1 MNINTS
7 LQFMIDKGYILAVE
21 DSLVQA
27 KRLMH
32 FFDEYKINYRLF
44 PNAEEAYS
52 MAMQEAPE
60 LIISDIIM
68 PGMDG
73 YEFCRKIKSIRSM
86 SKIPVILLTSLQ
98 DPQDIIK
105 SLQAGAD
112 NFITK
117 PYDDKYLF
125 SRIQY
130 LLINRDIRFSGSSEM
145 VIELIF
151 QGEKY
156 QINSDK
162 KQILDLLLSVYE
174 VAIQRNDELKAIKD
188 QLEIANE
195 SLLQANRDLEAFSRT
210 VSHDLKT
217 PLSSIIGFTDILMN
231 DIDLTINE
239 TVREYLGIINQSAW
253 SMSKLI
259 TDLLEFSKSG
269 KVEIEQ
275 QPVNLTQIATDIAA
289 NISKA
294 DSSGKVKFTIEENL
308 HAMADPKMIEVVLS
322 NLIGNSYK
330 YSSLNPDAEIS
341 FGKKDYYGKDLFF
354 IKDNG
359 IGFDTDQAH
368 LLFQPFQ
375 RLHSD
380 SEFSGTG
387 IGLSTVQRIIE
398 KHGGQIWAESEI
410 GKGATFFF
418 TLSA

>member
-1 MNINTS
+1 MNLNTS
-7 LQFMIDKGYILAVE
+7 LQFMIDKGYVLAVE

-27 KRLMH
+27 KRLTH

-44 PNAEEAYS
+44 PNAEEAYA
-52 MAMQEAPE
+52 MAIQEAPE

-73 YEFCRKIKSIRSM
+73 YEFCRKIKSIQSM
-86 SKIPVILLTSLQ
+86 SKIPVILLTSLK

-105 SLQAGAD
+105 GLQAGAD

-130 LLINRDIRFSGSSEM
+130 LLINRDIRFSGSTEM

-174 VAIQRNDELKAIKD
+174 VAIHRNDELLATKA
-188 QLEIANE
+188 QLEIANNHLKE
-195 SLLQANRDLEAFSRT
+195 ANQDLESFSRT

-217 PLSSIIGFTDILMN
+217 PLNAIIGFTEILLE
-231 DIDLTINE
+231 DRDLVINE
-239 TVREYLGIINQSAW
+239 NNRECMSIINSSAW
-253 SMSKLI
+253 AMSKLI
-259 TDLLEFSKSG
+259 TDLLEFSRSG
-269 KVEIEQ
+269 KVEIEPR
-275 QPVNLTQIATDIAA
+275 PVNLSQIAYEV
-289 NISKA
+289 ISKILKPEL
-294 DSSGKVKFTIEENL
+294 SGKVKISIEDNL
-308 HAMADPKMIEVVLS
+308 QVMADPKLIEVVLH
-322 NLIGNSYK
+322 NLFGNAIK
-330 YSSLNPDAEIS
+330 YSSLKEAPEIT
-341 FGKKDYYGKDLFF
+341 FGKKDYFGKDLFY

-359 IGFDTDQAH
+359 AGFDMNQAH

-375 RLHSD
+375 RLHSEE
-380 SEFSGTG
+380 EFIGTG
-387 IGLSTVQRIIE
+387 VGLSTVHRIIE
-398 KHGGQIWAESEI
+398 KHGGQIWAESEP

-418 TLSA
+418 TL

>member
-1 MNINTS
+1 MNTNNS
-7 LQFMIDKGYILAVE
+7 LQFMIDKGYVLAVE

-44 PNAEEAYS
+44 TNAEEAYT

-73 YEFCRKIKSIRSM
+73 YEFCRKIKSVRSM
-86 SKIPVILLTSLQ
+86 AKTPVILLTSLQ

-105 SLQAGAD
+105 GLQAGAD

-117 PYDDKYLF
+117 PYDFKYLF

-130 LLINRDIRFSGSSEM
+130 LLINRDIRISGSSEM

-174 VAIQRNDELKAIKD
+174 VAIYRNDELTATKA
-188 QLEIANE
+188 QLEIANNH
-195 SLLQANRDLEAFSRT
+195 LRDANQDLEAFSRT

-217 PLSSIIGFTDILMN
+217 PLNAIIGFTEILMEN
-231 DIDLTINE
+231 SDSEIDE
-239 TVREYLGIINQSAW
+239 KDKEYLTVINSSAW
-253 SMSKLI
+253 AMSNLI
-259 TDLLEFSKSG
+259 TDLLQFSRSG
-269 KVEIEQ
+269 KVEIEPK
-275 QPVNLTQIATDIAA
+275 PVNLSLIASEV
-289 NISKA
+289 ISKILKPEL
-294 DSSGKVKFTIEENL
+294 SGKVKISIEDNL
-308 HAMADPKMIEVVLS
+308 QAMADPKLMDVVLQ
-322 NLIGNSYK
+322 NLLGNAIK
-330 YSSLNPDAEIS
+330 YSSLIADPEIS
-341 FGKKDYYGKDLFF
+341 FGKKEYFGKDLFYV
-354 IKDNG
+354 KDNG
-359 IGFDTDQAH
+359 AGFDMSQAH

-375 RLHSD
+375 RLHSEQ
-380 SEFSGTG
+380 EFNGTG
-387 IGLSTVQRIIE
+387 VGLSTVHRIIE
-398 KHGGQIWAESEI
+398 KHGGQIWAESEP

-418 TLSA
+418 TL